1 MVNTVNYYRY
11 IGKNI
16 PEQNLKHNQLV
27 IKIGESNNKVK
38 FINQR
43 TGKTQYFE
51 EKLWDKYFILS
62 VDKYR
67 I

>member
-1 MVNTVNYYRY
+1 MVSFYRY
-11 IGKNI
+11 LGKTL
-16 PEQNLKHNQLV
+16 EHQDLKQNQLV
-27 IKIGESNNKVK
+27 IKIGESNGKVK

-51 EKLWDKYFILS
+51 EKLWDKYFTLS
-62 VDKYR
+62 ADKYR

>member
-1 MVNTVNYYRY
+1 MVSFYRY
-11 IGKNI
+11 LGKTL
-16 PEQNLKHNQLV
+16 EHQDLKHNQLV
-27 IKIGESNNKVK
+27 IKIGESNGKVK

-43 TGKTQYFE
+43 TGRTQYFK
-51 EKLWDKYFILS
+51 EKLWDKYFTLS

>member
-1 MVNTVNYYRY
+1 MVSFYRY
-11 IGKNI
+11 LGKTL
-16 PEQNLKHNQLV
+16 EDQDLKHNQLV
-27 IKIGESNNKVK
+27 IKIGKSNGKVK

-51 EKLWDKYFILS
+51 EKLWDKYFTLS
-62 VDKYR
+62 ADKYR

>member
-1 MVNTVNYYRY
+1 MVSFYRY
-11 IGKNI
+11 LGKTL
-16 PEQNLKHNQLV
+16 EHQDLKYNQLV
-27 IKIGESNNKVK
+27 IKIGKSNGKVK

-51 EKLWDKYFILS
+51 EKLWDKYFTLS
-62 VDKYR
+62 ADKYR

>member
-1 MVNTVNYYRY
+1 MVSFYRY
-11 IGKNI
+11 LGKTL
-16 PEQNLKHNQLV
+16 EHQDLKHNQLV
-27 IKIGESNNKVK
+27 IKISKSNGKVK

-51 EKLWDKYFILS
+51 EKLWDKYFTLS
-62 VDKYR
+62 ADKHR

>member
-1 MVNTVNYYRY
+1 MVSFYRY
-11 IGKNI
+11 LGKTLEN
-16 PEQNLKHNQLV
+16 QDLKHNQLV
-27 IKIGESNNKVK
+27 IKIGKSNGKVK

-51 EKLWDKYFILS
+51 EKLWDKYFTLS
-62 VDKYR
+62 ADKYR

>member
-1 MVNTVNYYRY
+1 MVSFYRY
-11 IGKNI
+11 LGKTL
-16 PEQNLKHNQLV
+16 EHQDLKHNQLV
-27 IKIGESNNKVK
+27 IKIGKSNGKVK

-51 EKLWDKYFILS
+51 EKLWDIYFTLS
-62 VDKYR
+62 ADKYR